1 MAAQRP
7 TLGTKGSASPPS
19 SPLGP
24 ITNTC
29 SSPGR
34 HPRETS
40 LPPSSATG
48 YHSETLRNARHVVEH
63 DAQKEDQDAGHQDHS
78 AHPRPGGAFRHAPSV
93 WLLLHHRWRHLR
105 RLLLGRPAL
114 QRLLLRRD
122 GHHGNR
128 LLLVPWQQ
136 AAARVSGQWRSLLG
150 DGQGQH
156 VAPIAGKF
164 DEDRGVLG
172 GMRDGNDGKDLRVV
186 GELRH
191 GEACRQLGDA
201 PAPRAPHIL
210 LACPHLLKAHG
221 AAGVF
226 AIQQLGPAPGAVVI
240 ETDLTFQQGI
250 LGERL
255 HRELGAGK
263 ARPRGRS
270 LFSEATG
277 RAPSSLEPFQG
288 HKAVGE
294 LTGMERAQARSFL
307 KETKMHTELIISNK
321 RTYWHS
327 GWIHAIA
334 QKS

>member
-1 MAAQRP
+1 MAAQRLA
-7 TLGTKGSASPPS
+7 LGTKISVSPPS

-40 LPPSSATG
+40 PLPSSAAG
-48 YHSETLRNARHVVEH
+48 YHSEALRNARHVVEH

-78 AHPRPGGAFRHAPSV
+78 AHPRPGGAFCPAPPV
-93 WLLLHHRWRHLR
+93 WLLLHCWRRSCCSCSRCL
-105 RLLLGRPAL
+105 LLLGGPTL
-114 QRLLLRRD
+114 QRLLLCRD

-128 LLLVPWQQ
+128 LLLVPGQQ

-164 DEDRGVLG
+164 DEDRGVLR
-172 GMRDGNDGKDLRVV
+172 GMRDGNDGKDLWVV
-186 GELRH
+186 RELRH
-191 GEACRQLGDA
+191 REACRQLGDA

-226 AIQQLGPAPGAVVI
+226 AIQQLGPAPGAVII
-240 ETDLTFQQGI
+240 ETDLTFQQRI
-250 LGERL
+250 LGDRL

-270 LFSEATG
+270 LFSEATTL
-277 RAPSSLEPFQG
+277 APSFVVAPFQS
-288 HKAVGE
+288 HQAIRE
-294 LTGMERAQARSFL
+294 LTGISQASSMLGCVHF
-307 KETKMHTELIISNK
+307 
-321 RTYWHS
+321 
-327 GWIHAIA
+327 
-334 QKS
+334 